1 MPPSSPAGA
10 GSAAGHRVAAATS
23 AVLLIVALA
32 AAWSVDVVKNGFGI
46 KGDESTYIAMALSV
60 AYDHDLSYQH
70 RDIERFWG
78 IYRSGPEGIFL
89 KRGQQWHA
97 RFRGSPP
104 YLIVSR
110 VADSGKDRLYFGK
123 PFIYAVAV
131 APLVRVFGV
140 NGMLIFHVLLLFGVC
155 VSGYRFL
162 AARSRPGPA
171 LVFTLA
177 FVGATTVP
185 VYAVF
190 LTSDI
195 FNFALVFFAY
205 FLWLYKEV
213 APPDGLRFLRSPSS
227 DVAGAVLLGMA
238 TFSKPINVLLIGPI
252 VLLYWWRRQWR
263 PGLVAGMACAAAAAA
278 LWGVNAASSGEF
290 NYQGGDR
297 KTFYSYF
304 PMDAPDATWDRL
316 GISMAT
322 NDADTVSVLKP
333 GEFVNRF
340 ALNVRYFMFGRHF
353 GFVPYFFPGAVAI
366 LLWIASRDRF
376 QPWRVLTFLALIGST
391 AALLIFFPYSWSGG
405 GGPPGN
411 RYFLNLYPVVFFLT
425 PPLASMSPAI
435 LAWIGGALFT
445 AKMIVNPFYAGKFT
459 YQTAERGFAR
469 RLPVELTMGNDLPI
483 MLNSTRA
490 RVPYGHDPTVLMYFL
505 DERAYPP
512 EQTTADSTHREIWV
526 SGSGRS
532 DILVRSDDPIDHLA
546 MTVESPIRTVFTVSA
561 GAAETTLPLVPGKT
575 ATFDVGASGVRGFE
589 SYAYLLSVQS
599 SDGFTP
605 HLVDPNSRDN
615 RNLGVRM
622 KFTVVSTAPPR

>member
-1 MPPSSPAGA
+1 MSLSSSGGP
-10 GSAAGHRVAAATS
+10 AAGHRVAAATA
-23 AVLLIVALA
+23 AVLLTVALA

-46 KGDESTYIAMALSV
+46 KGDEATYIAMALSV
-60 AYDHDLSYQH
+60 AYDHDLSYQR

-89 KRGQQWHA
+89 KRGKQWHV

-104 YLIVSR
+104 YLIVNR
-110 VADSGKDRLYFGK
+110 VPDPGTDRLYFGK
-123 PFIYAVAV
+123 PFIYALAV
-131 APLVRVFGV
+131 APFVRLFGV

-155 VSGYRFL
+155 VCGYRFL

-171 LVFTLA
+171 LLFTLA

-185 VYAVF
+185 VYAIF

-195 FNFALVFFAY
+195 FNFSLVFFAY

-213 APPDGLRFLRSPSS
+213 GPPEGFRLLRSPLS
-227 DVAGAVLLGMA
+227 DVAAAVLLGMA

-263 PGLVAGMACAAAAAA
+263 AGFVAGIACATVAAG
-278 LWGVNAASSGEF
+278 LWGFNAASSGEF

-304 PMDAPDATWDRL
+304 PMDAPDSTWDRV
-316 GISMAT
+316 GISMST
-322 NDADTVSVLKP
+322 NDADTASVLKP
-333 GEFVNRF
+333 SEVVNRF
-340 ALNVRYFMFGRHF
+340 TLNVQYFMFGRHF

-366 LLWIASRDRF
+366 LLWIASRERF
-376 QPWRVLTFLALIGST
+376 QIWRVLTFLALLGST
-391 AALLIFFPYSWSGG
+391 VALLLFFPYSWSGG

-425 PPLASMSPAI
+425 PPLTSVSPAI
-435 LAWIGGALFT
+435 LAWVGGALFT
-445 AKMIVNPFYAGKFT
+445 AKMLVNPFYAGKFT

-483 MLNSTRA
+483 MLDSTRA
-490 RVPYGHDPTVLMYFL
+490 RVAYGHNPTVLLYFF

-512 EQTTADSTHREIWV
+512 EQTTADPNQREIWV

-532 DILVRSDDPIDHLA
+532 DILVRSDEPIDHFA
-546 MTVESPIRTVFTVSA
+546 MTLESPLRTVFTVSA
-561 GAAETTLPLVPGKT
+561 GGAETTVPLVPGKPVT
-575 ATFDVGASGVRGFE
+575 VDVAVAGVRGFE
-589 SYAYLLSVQS
+589 SYACLLSVQS

-605 HLVDPNSRDN
+605 RLVDANSRDN

-622 KFTVVSTAPPR
+622 KFTVVNAARPR